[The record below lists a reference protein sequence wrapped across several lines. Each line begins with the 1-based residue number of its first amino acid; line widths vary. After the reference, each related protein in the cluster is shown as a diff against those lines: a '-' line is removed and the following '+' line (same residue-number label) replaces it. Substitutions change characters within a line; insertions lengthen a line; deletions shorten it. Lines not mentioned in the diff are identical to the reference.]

1 MLLFPREMGT
11 LNDLTKVILQHNDGA
26 ELLALVSATMP
37 VRVLPM
43 LCSSP
48 HGATCKYIATAAG
61 KDGANAEAH
70 TCGQVG
76 VARDGQPGGEPQ
88 SARLLKD

>member
-1 MLLFPREMGT
+1 
-11 LNDLTKVILQHNDGA
+11 
-26 ELLALVSATMP
+26 
-37 VRVLPM
+37 M

-61 KDGANAEAH
+61 KDGANAEAR

-76 VARDGQPGGEPQ
+76 VARDGQPGREPK
-88 SARLLKD
+88 SARLLLKD